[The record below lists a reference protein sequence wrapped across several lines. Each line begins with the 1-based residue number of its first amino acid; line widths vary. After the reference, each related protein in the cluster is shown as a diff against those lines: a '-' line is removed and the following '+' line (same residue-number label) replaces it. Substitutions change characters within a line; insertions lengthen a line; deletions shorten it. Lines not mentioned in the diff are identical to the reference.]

1 VEHLLKTLPTTLDE
15 TYARMLERI
24 GPAERGDALTL
35 LRWLAYSMRPVTL
48 AELQTAVIVRPEDD
62 EVDIGDEG
70 GLGDSLN
77 ILSGLVVFSEC
88 VIDSSTKEDGDPS
101 QHGMTAEVDNLTPG
115 TLIRL
120 AHFSVKEYLE
130 STRIFGSSVS
140 FFGLKSGVCHR
151 FLSQSCLT
159 YLMHY
164 SSVREEDR
172 YRRKTESQL
181 KREFAGPPSYRWH
194 DKDQDIENFPLL
206 DYTASQWYRH
216 SQWQS
221 GDDINREVALLTCEK
236 AKSAW
241 RWIYARHSSADRGS
255 VPSVY
260 DAVELN
266 LPHVAEKLLKAGED
280 VNATG
285 PGNVSLLVAATRNE
299 DEAMVKLLIAH
310 GADVNMFST
319 LTGYTSEIALFSA
332 AFKELPLTQLLVD
345 HGADVNLVCGHGTAL
360 SAASKCGN
368 QPVVKFL
375 LEKGALVDLVDGS
388 RRTALIEASSNKCNE
403 VVELLIAKG
412 ADVNSPNTHIT
423 PLIAAARS
431 GNADGVAIL
440 INAGA
445 DINAQNSGALLD
457 AILGGHAQT
466 AALLETRGAKSLTS
480 EQLNDSFVRVCDERI
495 SRGRPYHYDPERA
508 VVLLLER
515 GADVNSHDSS
525 ALLAALEQ
533 GHENMV
539 ALLEAKG
546 AKQLTLEQLNGA
558 LFKVCS
564 RRQRHYPETPVRLLL
579 DRGADAHLVDR
590 WARPSWVR
598 HGAS

>member
-1 VEHLLKTLPTTLDE
+1 ME
-15 TYARMLERI
+15 
-24 GPAERGDALTL
+24 
-35 LRWLAYSMRPVTL
+35 
-48 AELQTAVIVRPEDD
+48 
-62 EVDIGDEG
+62 
-70 GLGDSLN
+70 
-77 ILSGLVVFSEC
+77 
-88 VIDSSTKEDGDPS
+88 
-101 QHGMTAEVDNLTPG
+101 
-115 TLIRL
+115 
-120 AHFSVKEYLE
+120 
-130 STRIFGSSVS
+130 
-140 FFGLKSGVCHR
+140 
-151 FLSQSCLT
+151 
-159 YLMHY
+159 
-164 SSVREEDR
+164 
-172 YRRKTESQL
+172 
-181 KREFAGPPSYRWH
+181 
-194 DKDQDIENFPLL
+194 
-206 DYTASQWYRH
+206 
-216 SQWQS
+216 
-221 GDDINREVALLTCEK
+221 
-236 AKSAW
+236 
-241 RWIYARHSSADRGS
+241 
-255 VPSVY
+255 
-260 DAVELN
+260 
-266 LPHVAEKLLKAGED
+266 
-280 VNATG
+280 
-285 PGNVSLLVAATRNE
+285 
-299 DEAMVKLLIAH
+299 LLIAH
-310 GADVNMFST
+310 GADVNMFS
-319 LTGYTSEIALFSA
+319 TGYTSEIALFSA

-388 RRTALIEASSNKCNE
+388 WRTALIEASSNKCNE
-403 VVELLIAKG
+403 IVELLIAKG
-412 ADVNSPNTHIT
+412 ADVNNPNTHIT

-558 LFKVCS
+558 LFQVCS

>member
-1 VEHLLKTLPTTLDE
+1 MPTTLDE
-15 TYARMLERI
+15 TYDRMLEHI
-24 GPAERGDALTL
+24 AELGPAECRHAFTL
-35 LRWLAYSMRPVTL
+35 LRWLAYAITPITL
-48 AELQTAVIVRPEDD
+48 AELQSAVTIRPEDD
-62 EVDIGDEG
+62 EVDFENQGYFT
-70 GLGDSLN
+70 DSPE
-77 ILSGLVVFSEC
+77 ILAGLVVFS
-88 VIDSSTKEDGDPS
+88 DGASSTKDGSD
-101 QHGMTAEVDNLTPG
+101 ADYDKAIDDLTPA
-115 TLIRL
+115 TYIRL

-130 STRIFGSSVS
+130 SDRI
-140 FFGLKSGVCHR
+140 LKKSAYDFPRLEAGAAHR

-159 YLMHY
+159 YLMAY
-164 SSVREEDR
+164 SKIEEKAPWFAPERDFDR
-172 YRRKTESQL
+172 FRLL
-181 KREFAGPPSYRWH
+181 KYAANRW
-194 DKDQDIENFPLL
+194 
-206 DYTASQWYRH
+206 YGH
-216 SQWQS
+216 SRLQS
-221 GDDINREVALLTCEK
+221 GNDVSREVALLEWKDARFQWLRFDKIGNDGLGLGASTVGYVPSICY
-236 AKSAW
+236 AV
-241 RWIYARHSSADRGS
+241 YAR
-255 VPSVY
+255 
-260 DAVELN
+260 
-266 LPHVAEKLLKAGED
+266 LPRVVKALLEAGED
-280 VNATG
+280 VNAVG
-285 PGNVSLLVAATRNE
+285 PYHAPLLVTATENADLATME
-299 DEAMVKLLIAH
+299 LLIAH

-319 LTGYTSEIALFSA
+319 GYTSEIALFSA
-332 AFKELPLTQLLVD
+332 AFEELPLTQLLVD